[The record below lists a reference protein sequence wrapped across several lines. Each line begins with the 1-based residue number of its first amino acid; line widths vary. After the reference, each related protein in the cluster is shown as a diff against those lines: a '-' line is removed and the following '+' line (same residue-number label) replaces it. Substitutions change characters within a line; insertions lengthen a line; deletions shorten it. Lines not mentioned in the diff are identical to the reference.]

1 MGYATE
7 TTLVGMAP
15 GDGISST
22 TGREGATSGTEG
34 ATSTWKYRESGALAA
49 FSAAT
54 TGIRLLNR
62 TLQNLRNK

>member
-34 ATSTWKYRESGALAA
+34 ATSTGST
-49 FSAAT
+49 AT
-54 TGIRLLNR
+54 VSQVLL
-62 TLQNLRNK
+62 LLFLLPQLEYSY